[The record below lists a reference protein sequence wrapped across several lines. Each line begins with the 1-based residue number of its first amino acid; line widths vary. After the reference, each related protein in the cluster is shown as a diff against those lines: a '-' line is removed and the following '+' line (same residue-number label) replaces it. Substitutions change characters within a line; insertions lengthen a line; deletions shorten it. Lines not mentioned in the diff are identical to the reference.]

1 MEEDADQDVRVIT
14 GGADELL
21 RGYRLNTHIHTQSGE
36 VKDAE
41 RKTLLGDD
49 ETVFEYFGAI
59 KRTAVLAQ
67 QGSIEKCSALRINSA
82 GTLLAAQST
91 GKVVEVGDS
100 LRSAVLHRAVLFV
113 MHSALLSFCDS
124 NSAPSSP
131 LFSFPLHLTSIRP
144 LTSIPLPSP
153 STDGGAIHHPAIR
166 LFSTSS
172 AITLHTVFRNLILS
186 PLPLFSTSSF
196 NCCRCDYLLIL
207 RLTRMPSPCYL
218 FVQIFRLRDDTEAK
232 KKMKRRQKRMREK
245 AEKDKEKLLKGST
258 ETAGSAPTVSAAC
271 TVSLIVDSRH

>member
-1 MEEDADQDVRVIT
+1 MVVCFFLPHSPSPLSHKTLQTSLRTSLIPSLLIPSLSITSLPFVHPGDVEEDADQDVRVIT

-21 RGYRLNTHIHTQSGE
+21 RGYRLNTHIHTQSGD

-100 LRSAVLHRAVLFV
+100 LRSAVLHCAVLFV

-124 NSAPSSP
+124 SSAPFSP

-144 LTSIPLPSP
+144 LT
-153 STDGGAIHHPAIR
+153 G
-166 LFSTSS
+166 
-172 AITLHTVFRNLILS
+172 
-186 PLPLFSTSSF
+186 
-196 NCCRCDYLLIL
+196 
-207 RLTRMPSPCYL
+207 
-218 FVQIFRLRDDTEAK
+218 
-232 KKMKRRQKRMREK
+232 
-245 AEKDKEKLLKGST
+245 
-258 ETAGSAPTVSAAC
+258 
-271 TVSLIVDSRH
+271 

>member
-21 RGYRLNTHIHTQSGE
+21 RGYRLNTHTHTQSGE

-100 LRSAVLHRAVLFV
+100 L
-113 MHSALLSFCDS
+113 
-124 NSAPSSP
+124 
-131 LFSFPLHLTSIRP
+131 
-144 LTSIPLPSP
+144 
-153 STDGGAIHHPAIR
+153 
-166 LFSTSS
+166 
-172 AITLHTVFRNLILS
+172 
-186 PLPLFSTSSF
+186 
-196 NCCRCDYLLIL
+196 
-207 RLTRMPSPCYL
+207 
-218 FVQIFRLRDDTEAK
+218 
-232 KKMKRRQKRMREK
+232 
-245 AEKDKEKLLKGST
+245 
-258 ETAGSAPTVSAAC
+258 
-271 TVSLIVDSRH
+271 